1 VAAARF
7 LSVGVLSVVVDTA
20 LIVVGRE
27 LVGLPLAVATTA
39 AFVLTLGVNFW
50 LNLRVVFQAVGRVAG
65 RLARYLVLVAVNYL
79 LTMVIVLA
87 LRRRQAHGGGGVR
100 RPELRGLPALGL
112 RVGTGITRTGA
123 SGPRSGTMSASPFL
137 APAAAP

>member
-1 VAAARF
+1 MGARPRTEDPVSRPTAPVAAARF

-20 LIVVGRE
+20 LLVVGRE

-79 LTMVIVLA
+79 LTMVIVL
-87 LRRRQAHGGGGVR
+87 
-100 RPELRGLPALGL
+100 GLAGSGL
-112 RVGTGITRTGA
+112 HYV
-123 SGPRSGTMSASPFL
+123 
-137 APAAAP
+137 AAKLTAVAVCAGLNFVAYRHWVFA